1 MLQNEILVFL
11 ENLKE
16 NNYKEWFDTNR
27 KRYDS
32 VKKNI
37 TEFTA
42 DVIKKYASIDESIAH
57 LQAKDCL
64 FRINRDVRFSSDK
77 SPYKTNIGISI
88 NKGGKKFNLAGY
100 YIHIQPNESF
110 IGGGIYMPMPPELK
124 KVREEID
131 YNFEKFKQIVENP
144 AFIQNYGSLTSEGM
158 SLTRVPK
165 GYEADNPAA
174 EFLKLKGFIATRK
187 LTDEEVL
194 ADDFI
199 KTVCKDFEILKPLI
213 DFLNQALEG

>member
-1 MLQNEILVFL
+1 MIAKEIIWFL
-11 ENLKE
+11 DDLKE
-16 NNYKEWFDTNR
+16 NNHKEWFDANR
-27 KRYDS
+27 KKYDA

-37 TEFTA
+37 TDFTA
-42 DVIKKYASIDESIAH
+42 EVIKKYTSIDETIAH

-64 FRINRDVRFSSDK
+64 FRINRDVRFSADK

-124 KVREEID
+124 QLREEID

-144 AFIQNYGSLTSEGM
+144 TFVQNYGGLSSQGM

-187 LTDEEVL
+187 LTNEEVL
-194 ADDFI
+194 ATDFME
-199 KTVCKDFEILKPLI
+199 KVCKDFEILKPLI